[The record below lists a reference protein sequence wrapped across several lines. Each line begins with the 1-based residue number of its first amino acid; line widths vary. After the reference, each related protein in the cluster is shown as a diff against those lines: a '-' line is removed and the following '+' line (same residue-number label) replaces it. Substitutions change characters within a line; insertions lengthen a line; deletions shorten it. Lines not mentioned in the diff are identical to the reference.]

1 MNFIQYL
8 WIFGPFVISFFLQ
21 RLIETLFFFPQRLTQ
36 THREVRG
43 GERAWTSPS
52 TQQSITSKL
61 TEYIK
66 RYIAMHWN
74 ALVLCIYSKCIG
86 CIFCRIASLDE
97 GARLKWGSCLQVSLI
112 FLIKLWHAQFLD
124 ICDICTFWPGVHNV
138 LHIHKPSLQIFS
150 PNALQFVPGA
160 NNCGFVHR
168 DRGRHCHNHYFTS
181 TETNNVPICT
191 AATTIWPASPIY
203 RTQSVP
209 RSNLQPH
216 VIVVFCREVAVFGN
230 VGQIII
236 DFANTDPSCRE
247 VAVFGKEDNLVTS
260 FTNPGFLFPCSIAFC
275 PERKEAFILD
285 KR

>member
-1 MNFIQYL
+1 MRCNLSLEPTI
-8 WIFGPFVISFFLQ
+8 VD
-21 RLIETLFFFPQRLTQ
+21 
-36 THREVRG
+36 
-43 GERAWTSPS
+43 
-52 TQQSITSKL
+52 
-61 TEYIK
+61 
-66 RYIAMHWN
+66 
-74 ALVLCIYSKCIG
+74 LCIGIEVGIAIIMFIITIITKIIIG
-86 CIFCRIASLDE
+86 IQVAIA
-97 GARLKWGSCLQVSLI
+97 I
-112 FLIKLWHAQFLD
+112 I
-124 ICDICTFWPGVHNV
+124 II
-138 LHIHKPSLQIFS
+138 LHPPKPTMY
-150 PNALQFVPGA
+150 QFVPLPLP
-160 NNCGFVHR
+160 
-168 DRGRHCHNHYFTS
+168 S
-181 TETNNVPICT
+181 EQLLPSI
-191 AATTIWPASPIY
+191 